1 MRGPQVVLPF
11 INPKGQTVPE
21 LTPVGPYACQLFP
34 YVKFSQTH
42 VNGIDADF
50 AMRFDLQNAGHLTG
64 SLNYSHRFHYIFGF
78 GADSF
83 DLAGTHGPEIISG
96 GTGNPKD
103 RATASLSWDK
113 GPANLTLSVNYV
125 GHFNLT
131 DPSIGLDSC
140 DEALNSN
147 FPRFATGVE
156 PTGLGSWCTVS
167 HFTTFNLYGQYNLS
181 GHLSLHASVLTLFDT
196 PPPLDLQTYGG
207 SNGSAYDPSLHQ
219 AGAVGRFFNVG
230 FNYQF

>member
-1 MRGPQVVLPF
+1 VRGPQVVLPF

-83 DLAGTHGPEIISG
+83 DLAGRTVRKS
-96 GTGNPKD
+96 
-103 RATASLSWDK
+103 S
-113 GPANLTLSVNYV
+113 PAA
-125 GHFNLT
+125 
-131 DPSIGLDSC
+131 PAIRRI
-140 DEALNSN
+140 A
-147 FPRFATGVE
+147 
-156 PTGLGSWCTVS
+156 
-167 HFTTFNLYGQYNLS
+167 
-181 GHLSLHASVLTLFDT
+181 
-196 PPPLDLQTYGG
+196 PPPRCRGTKVRRT
-207 SNGSAYDPSLHQ
+207 S
-219 AGAVGRFFNVG
+219 RFR
-230 FNYQF
+230 